1 MILEIISSVRY
12 ATALISLWMISTIAV
27 SAEQV
32 LEPWLPQHLDE
43 WNALVEETN
52 LYIKN
57 FNEAQGKGGQPLKF
71 HFDMRNLPIKN
82 KYDLPI
88 PPEDVSPDDIIS
100 GNLWVGKE
108 NPSTTCGYIQIWRAL
123 HKGAAGAVITYNY
136 ADKSEIRNYPDPAM
150 SVPALKALEKSQKT
164 SLGTWHFEV
173 KTNGK
178 WHTWVATWVNPE
190 DRARV
195 IDDLETDPEALKPIR
210 GEDRQWLLG
219 PPVALPVM
227 AIPLM
232 GPDTYTQSIASHSAI
247 QRSLLLYRSQVPS
260 RPVIVTR
267 RLNERALADGFR
279 AGDIPIEL
287 NGKTFATLEQ
297 FNSLWNEAGK
307 GELEIR
313 VARIGAAPITLK
325 RSAMGI
331 GFDSEVG
338 LPEPGIAVLHEVGE
352 INKDLITDAAAAMF
366 ALDAPEIAAEG
377 LRRLENKVPVQVISF
392 IRAWQAASRDDF
404 GLVDALLD
412 VSGAPPKTYL
422 DYEFRTLKSANR
434 QRSGRFYWAWPTEE
448 TTPGFDAT
456 MRRLVKSI
464 PQAQRFDL
472 FAGKVSS
479 DIFTVNAID
488 HMKPLYGKPQAFSTS
503 VVTLATT
510 PAWRQERIT
519 YENLPAQC
527 EMTCDFLVTPVIRAV
542 IDSVFVPAC
551 PCLGIQLTTSYTD
564 KGLGNV
570 RVHPGGQVTFQPP
583 TLSPASEDYEWEPV
597 PIPVSFDGVTYNKLR
612 IVRMAQY
619 QRIEINGHVA
629 MQGFIPLLK
638 GIGMKREQTAG
649 LLLIAQD
656 AVCTFKNG
664 RVFTTKEPSQKS
676 NF

>member
-1 MILEIISSVRY
+1 MIRDLISRVRHT
-12 ATALISLWMISTIAV
+12 AALTALWMVSTIAV
-27 SAEQV
+27 SAEQA
-32 LEPWLPQHLDE
+32 LEPWLPQHLDD
-43 WNALVEETN
+43 WDALVEETN
-52 LYIKN
+52 VYVKN
-57 FNEAQGKGGQPLKF
+57 FNEAQAKGGQPLKF
-71 HFDMRNLPIKN
+71 NYDMRNLPIQTRN
-82 KYDLPI
+82 I
-88 PPEDVSPDDIIS
+88 IEPPDDVSPDDIIS
-100 GNLWVGKE
+100 GRLWVGKE
-108 NPSTTCGYIQIWRAL
+108 NPSTSCGIIQIWRAL
-123 HKGAAGAVITYNY
+123 HKGAAGAVVIYQY
-136 ADKSEIRNYPDPAM
+136 AEKSEMGDYPDPAM
-150 SVPALKALEKSQKT
+150 SVPALKALEKSHK
-164 SLGTWHFEV
+164 SVLGSWNFEV
-173 KTNGK
+173 KSNGK
-178 WHTWVATWVNPE
+178 MHSWVATWVNPV

-195 IDDLETDPEALKPIR
+195 IDDLETDTEAVKPIR
-210 GEDRQWLLG
+210 AEERQWLLG
-219 PPVALPVM
+219 PPVALLVM
-227 AIPLM
+227 AVPSM
-232 GPDTYTQSIASHSAI
+232 NPDIYSQSVASHPAI
-247 QRSLLLYRSQVPS
+247 QRALLLYRSEVPP
-260 RPVIVTR
+260 RPVIITR

-279 AGDIPIEL
+279 AGDIPIAL
-287 NGKTFATLEQ
+287 NGKSFATLER
-297 FNSLWNEAGK
+297 FNSLWSEAGE
-307 GELEIR
+307 GALEIR
-313 VARIGAAPITLK
+313 VARIGAAPITLT

-331 GFDSEVG
+331 SFDSEVG
-338 LPEPGIAVLHEVGE
+338 LPEPGLAVLQAVGE
-352 INKDLITDAAAAMF
+352 INKDLIADAAAAMF

-377 LRRLENKVPVQVISF
+377 LRRLDNKVPAQVTSF

-404 GLVDALLD
+404 GLVDTLLD
-412 VSGAPPKTYL
+412 DTGASQKTHL
-422 DYEFRTLKSANR
+422 DYEIRTLKASNR

-448 TTPGFDAT
+448 TTPGVDAT

-479 DIFTVNAID
+479 EIFTVNAID

-510 PAWRQERIT
+510 PAWRHERIT
-519 YENLPAQC
+519 YENLPAHC

-542 IDSVFVPAC
+542 TDSVFVPAY

-583 TLSPASEDYEWEPV
+583 TLSPAGEYYEWEPI

-612 IVRMAQY
+612 IVKMAQY

-638 GIGMKREQTAG
+638 GIGTKREQTAG

-664 RVFTTKEPSQKS
+664 RVFTVKEASEKT